1 MLQIKSIP
9 AFDDNYIWLIQNRD
23 RDCAVV
29 DRAVLSLSSLTLN
42 SMT

>member
-9 AFDDNYIWLIQNRD
+9 AFDDNYIWLIQI
-23 RDCAVV
+23 AIATVLWST
-29 DRAVLSLSSLTLN
+29 RAVLSLSSLTLN